1 VRDIALVI
9 GAAEARNFR
18 KQRIGLGAA
27 HIRGF
32 IVDTLEGESIARG
45 GHGEA
50 LECVFWARAKI
61 VDDGIDCGTTRKRG
75 QGGSRGY
82 TG

>member
-1 VRDIALVI
+1 MVI
-9 GAAEARNFR
+9 GAAEARDLLI
-18 KQRIGLGAA
+18 QRIGLGAA
-27 HIRGF
+27 HIRGR
-32 IVDTLEGESIARG
+32 IIDALEGEAIASG
-45 GHGEA
+45 GHGKA

-61 VDDGIDCGTTRKRG
+61 VDDGIDRGTARECG